1 MEDQYWPPVRL
12 LSQHYNIYFF
22 VCVAYIPLLCDRQN
36 RVVEYISKLPSFI
49 VVFNQNTPPA
59 GHPNKKE
66 EPNRQWAA
74 LLLCLARTNRA
85 DSGSTTTTTT
95 TTRSAISSLLIC
107 IYSLDSLY
115 ITIAAAQHNFL
126 GQPEK
131 LFVYLFGSSL
141 ACSTT
146 PKNKKRRAPS

>member
-1 MEDQYWPPVRL
+1 M
-12 LSQHYNIYFF
+12 LSQHYNIFF
-22 VCVAYIPLLCDRQN
+22 CCVHSLLCDRQN
-36 RVVEYISKLPSFI
+36 RVVEYISPSSPLFYI

-66 EPNRQWAA
+66 EPNRQWSLSAW
-74 LLLCLARTNRA
+74 ARTNRA
-85 DSGSTTTTTT
+85 DSGSTTT

-126 GQPEK
+126 GQPQK
-131 LFVYLFGSSL
+131 LVCLFVWFLSCVFNNTKTKKEEKSALLESSFF
-141 ACSTT
+141 SR
-146 PKNKKRRAPS
+146 PG

>member
-1 MEDQYWPPVRL
+1 
-12 LSQHYNIYFF
+12 
-22 VCVAYIPLLCDRQN
+22 
-36 RVVEYISKLPSFI
+36 VEYISKLPSFI

-74 LLLCLARTNRA
+74 LLCLARTNRA

-146 PKNKKRRAPS
+146 PKNKKRREERPPRELLLFYTLVIDI